1 MQAKTSAFLQVQV
14 LQREQISNLKNKGDM
29 ITTSKFS
36 EVAKVLKG
44 LAAVYSVQYES
55 SFIESDMKIDIDT
68 IKKEFANCNGKKYG
82 FALTIGIRK
91 SGTNSS
97 LGSMFRT
104 FLDDGEFVALFT
116 LEFDN
121 HTKIWN
127 IKKETK
133 EEECYY

>member
-1 MQAKTSAFLQVQV
+1 MQAKTSAFLQVRV

-44 LAAVYSVQYES
+44 LAAVYSVQYGS

-91 SGTNSS
+91 SGTNNS
-97 LGSMFRT
+97 LGGMFRT
-104 FLDDGEFVALFT
+104 FLEDGDFVALFT

-121 HTKIWN
+121 QTRS
-127 IKKETK
+127 IKQ
-133 EEECYY
+133 

>member
-1 MQAKTSAFLQVQV
+1 
-14 LQREQISNLKNKGDM
+14 M

-44 LAAVYSVQYES
+44 LAAVYSVQYDS

-68 IKKEFANCNGKKYG
+68 IKKEFVNGKKYG

-91 SGTNSS
+91 SGTNNS
-97 LGSMFRT
+97 LGGMFRT
-104 FLDDGEFVALFT
+104 FLEDGDFVALFT

-121 HTKIWN
+121 QTNVWN
-127 IKKETK
+127 IKKVTK
-133 EEECYY
+133 DEECYY